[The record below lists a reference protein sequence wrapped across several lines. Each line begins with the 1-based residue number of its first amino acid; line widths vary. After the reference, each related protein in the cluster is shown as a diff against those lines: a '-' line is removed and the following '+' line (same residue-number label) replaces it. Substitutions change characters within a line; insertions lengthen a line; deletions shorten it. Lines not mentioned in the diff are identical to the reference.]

1 MPESL
6 SLDSLDIDSIITSD
20 SISTSVSQSLSLS
33 TSISQSMPHSTSTSA
48 STSTSMPHSASTS
61 ASASTSTIHS
71 TSASQA
77 PQTETTKTRKQ
88 LPNTGE
94 TNSPF
99 FTAAAMAVIVS
110 TGVLYGLVRNKKSE
124 ETE

>member
-6 SLDSLDIDSIITSD
+6 SLDSLDIDSVITSD

-33 TSISQSMPHSTSTSA
+33 VSTSQSMA
-48 STSTSMPHSASTS
+48 
-61 ASASTSTIHS
+61 HS

-94 TNSPF
+94 TSSISS
-99 FTAAAMAVIVS
+99 ALLGVVAGL
-110 TGVLYGLVRNKKSE
+110 TGLGLVAKRRKRDE
-124 ETE
+124 E

>member
-6 SLDSLDIDSIITSD
+6 SLDSLDIDSVITSD

-33 TSISQSMPHSTSTSA
+33 VSTSQLMA
-48 STSTSMPHSASTS
+48 
-61 ASASTSTIHS
+61 HS

-94 TNSPF
+94 TASATN
-99 FTAAAMAVIVS
+99 ALLGVVAGL
-110 TGVLYGLVRNKKSE
+110 TGLGLVAKRRKRDDE
-124 ETE
+124 E

>member
-94 TNSPF
+94 TSSISS
-99 FTAAAMAVIVS
+99 ALLGAVAGL
-110 TGVLYGLVRNKKSE
+110 TGLGLVAKRRKNDNE
-124 ETE
+124 E

>member
-6 SLDSLDIDSIITSD
+6 SLDSLDIDSVITSD
-20 SISTSVSQSLSLS
+20 SISASVSQSLSLS
-33 TSISQSMPHSTSTSA
+33 VSTSQSMA
-48 STSTSMPHSASTS
+48 
-61 ASASTSTIHS
+61 HS

-94 TNSPF
+94 TS
-99 FTAAAMAVIVS
+99 TTVVAAIGAVL
-110 TGVLYGLVRNKKSE
+110 GLFGLGLVTKRKE
-124 ETE
+124 DEV

>member
-1 MPESL
+1 
-6 SLDSLDIDSIITSD
+6 
-20 SISTSVSQSLSLS
+20 
-33 TSISQSMPHSTSTSA
+33 MPHSTSTSA
-48 STSTSMPHSASTS
+48 SGSTSMPHSASTS

-94 TNSPF
+94 TSTNSALAGLGLL
-99 FTAAAMAVIVS
+99 TLAGAA
-110 TGVLYGLVRNKKSE
+110 LRRKQNQD
-124 ETE
+124 

>member
-48 STSTSMPHSASTS
+48 SG
-61 ASASTSTIHS
+61 STSTIHS

-94 TNSPF
+94 TSSISS
-99 FTAAAMAVIVS
+99 ALLGAVAGL
-110 TGVLYGLVRNKKSE
+110 TGLGLVAKRRKNDNE
-124 ETE
+124 E